1 MRISD
6 WSSDVCSSDLRPSSG
21 ERKRRGLRF
30 PGGGARS
37 AGGCALSRHRHAMGR
52 GQLSPQEW
60 KRLLRLDR
68 RALMAT
74 LGAAMT
80 APKAL
85 AASPAGVVK
94 PPRLRPGDKVGLIEP
109 RSEEHTS

>member
-1 MRISD
+1 MRIGD
-6 WSSDVCSSDLRPSSG
+6 WSSDVCSSDL
-21 ERKRRGLRF
+21 
-30 PGGGARS
+30 
-37 AGGCALSRHRHAMGR
+37 
-52 GQLSPQEW
+52 
-60 KRLLRLDR
+60 
-68 RALMAT
+68 ALMAT

-109 RSEEHTS
+109 AGFTDDAFDLDLVKETIVAMGLAPKPARHLVERHGYLAGTDADRAADDNATRSEEHTTEL